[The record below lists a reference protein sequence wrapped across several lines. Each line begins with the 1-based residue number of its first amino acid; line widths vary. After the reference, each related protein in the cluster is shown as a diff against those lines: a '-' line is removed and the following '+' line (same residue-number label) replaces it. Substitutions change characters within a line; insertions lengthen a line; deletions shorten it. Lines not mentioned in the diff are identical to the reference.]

1 MTAPTNK
8 FRFKVINN
16 MRKLYVSLIQT
27 LPLVF
32 LGNTELLCLLTFFF
46 GRQGE
51 SPACPPY
58 QFHRNFLPEGINTAA
73 RLHRG

>member
-32 LGNTELLCLLTFFF
+32 LGNTELLCLLTFLF
-46 GRQGE
+46 
-51 SPACPPY
+51 
-58 QFHRNFLPEGINTAA
+58 
-73 RLHRG
+73 